1 MCAGNRAAVNR
12 RAVALGAVAVF
23 SAASHA
29 RADARHEDAA
39 RDVVIRFERALQD
52 RDLPGIAALVADDI
66 VVFEN
71 GHRNDGWQDFR
82 DNHLVPEMKGPKHPV
97 KGTPVKLRATPQMA
111 WGYTR
116 TDLFA
121 NLAKPRTV
129 THILWSVYVLEPRGE
144 GWKIVSLDWSI
155 AKQK

>member
-1 MCAGNRAAVNR
+1 MAIISV
-12 RAVALGAVAVF
+12 
-23 SAASHA
+23 ASHGQA
-29 RADARHEDAA
+29 EAAPEDAA
-39 RDVVIRFERALQD
+39 RDVVTRFERALED
-52 RDLPGIAALVADDI
+52 RDVPAIAALVADDI

-97 KGTPVKLRATPQMA
+97 KATPPKLRATPQMA

-116 TDLFA
+116 TELFA
-121 NLAKPRTV
+121 NPAKPRAV

>member
-1 MCAGNRAAVNR
+1 MGTGNRPAVNR
-12 RAVALGAVAVF
+12 CAVTLGAMAVI
-23 SAASHA
+23 SAASQA
-29 RADARHEDAA
+29 QAEATPEDAA
-39 RDVVIRFERALQD
+39 RDVVARFERALQD
-52 RDLPGIAALVADDI
+52 RDVPAIAALVADDI

-82 DNHLVPEMKGPKHPV
+82 DNHLVPEMSGPRHPV

-116 TDLFA
+116 TELFA
-121 NLAKPRTV
+121 SSAKPRTV
-129 THILWSVYVLEPRGE
+129 THVLWSVYVLELTRE

>member
-1 MCAGNRAAVNR
+1 VRARTRAAVNH
-12 RAVALGAVAVF
+12 RAVAVGAVAVF

-29 RADARHEDAA
+29 QADARPEDAA

-52 RDLPGIAALVADDI
+52 HDVPGIAALVADDI

-82 DNHLVPEMKGPKHPV
+82 DNHLVPEMKEPKHPA
-97 KGTPVKLRATPQMA
+97 KSTPVKLRATPQMA

-116 TDLFA
+116 TELFA
-121 NLAKPRTV
+121 DPAQPKTV
-129 THILWSVYVLEPRGE
+129 THILWSVYILEPRQE
-144 GWKIVSLDWSI
+144 RWRIVSLDWSI

>member
-1 MCAGNRAAVNR
+1 VSTLAAVNR

-23 SAASHA
+23 SAASRA
-29 RADARHEDAA
+29 QADASPEDAT
-39 RDVVIRFERALQD
+39 RDVVTRFERALQD
-52 RDLPGIAALVADDI
+52 HDVPAIAALVADDI

-71 GHRNDGWQDFR
+71 GHRNVGWEDFR
-82 DNHLVPEMKGPKHPV
+82 DNHLVPEMKEPKHPM
-97 KGTPVKLRATPQMA
+97 KATPVKFRATPQMA

-116 TDLFA
+116 TELFVDPK
-121 NLAKPRTV
+121 KPGTV
-129 THILWSVYVLEPRGE
+129 SHVLWSVYVLEPRPE